1 MFVPTGSVVVVRTA
15 EPPLNDTVPRLV
27 LPLLNVTEPAAT
39 PPYCPDTVAVRL
51 TDCPKLDGFI
61 DEVNVVVELALVTVW
76 LTAVDVLPAKFES
89 PVYTAVIEFVPTGSV
104 VVAKTAEP
112 PLSDTVPRLVLP
124 LLNITVPV
132 ATPPNCPDTAAVRLT
147 DCPKLEGFSDD
158 FKVVEV
164 LA

>member
-1 MFVPTGSVVVVRTA
+1 
-15 EPPLNDTVPRLV
+15 V